1 MSTQAEF
8 VVVQSMHSGSLL
20 GQESAIKLNLLRVG
34 PPTIYTAV
42 NCVSPQSPVD
52 KILSNHSKVFR
63 GVGKLTDY
71 QLVIHTDSNVMPV
84 AQSLRRTPF
93 HVRKDVEKKLKELQD
108 LDIIEDVDGPT
119 PWVSLLVAV
128 PKSNGDI
135 RVCVDMRR
143 VNEVILRERH
153 PIPTLEETLQDLNG
167 LGPPFFQNWIY
178 AGGII
183 RLNCIQILEF

>member
-1 MSTQAEF
+1 
-8 VVVQSMHSGSLL
+8 
-20 GQESAIKLNLLRVG
+20 
-34 PPTIYTAV
+34 
-42 NCVSPQSPVD
+42 
-52 KILSNHSKVFR
+52 
-63 GVGKLTDY
+63 
-71 QLVIHTDSNVMPV
+71 MPV

>member
-1 MSTQAEF
+1 
-8 VVVQSMHSGSLL
+8 
-20 GQESAIKLNLLRVG
+20 
-34 PPTIYTAV
+34 
-42 NCVSPQSPVD
+42 VD

-119 PWVSLLVAV
+119 PWVSPLVAV